1 MQWNIILVLAFA
13 LVIAAFAIVNMD
25 TVTINYLF
33 GEASVP
39 LILIIIGFTLAGAL
53 MIVFFNIANQV
64 ASYRKIKALRNEIV
78 ELQNQLDQYELDL
91 QAKSNQLL
99 DVQNENSQ
107 FTKDLKEDNQELI
120 YTDIDIDDSDKFEN
134 NTNISDGEHM
144 QK

>member
-13 LVIAAFAIVNMD
+13 LVIAAFAIVNID

-33 GEASVP
+33 GEASIP

-64 ASYRKIKALRNEIV
+64 ASYRTIKALRNEIV

-91 QAKSNQLL
+91 QAKSSQLL
-99 DVQNENSQ
+99 DIQD
-107 FTKDLKEDNQELI
+107 KDSQELI
-120 YTDIDIDDSDKFEN
+120 DTDIILDIDDSDKFEN
-134 NTNISDGEHM
+134 NTNTSDGEHM